1 MNGEAGEVVVP
12 LGNPVRFTDT
22 EPAKPFTLEI
32 ETEKFALEL
41 PGAAVMVLV
50 DKPIVKSCAAVIVR
64 GRFTEWVRA
73 PDVPLTVSA

>member
-1 MNGEAGEVVVP
+1 MKGEAGEVVVP
-12 LGNPVRFTDT
+12 LGNPVSLTDT

-41 PGAAVMVLV
+41 PGAAVSVV
-50 DKPIVKSCAAVIVR
+50 GDRPIVKSCAAVIVR

-73 PDVPLTVSA
+73 PDVPVTVRA